1 MARSGPKRGDTRS
14 AQTRTA
20 LIDATI
26 AALAD
31 LGFSGT
37 SARAVAERAGVAAG
51 GVFYHFRSM
60 DELLAGVFDTCL
72 ERRIGR
78 LRAAVDVP
86 REQLP
91 AAFSSAVR
99 AEFAHTEARAILEL
113 VVGAIDSPLLSERV
127 RAGFAQSSAF
137 TREVVELL
145 LADSLFAALLPLDL
159 VAQVATSAFFGL
171 AVMDLVGS
179 DVDIDGMT
187 TLVTGL
193 LELMRSGFA
202 PPGAGLA

>member
-145 LADSLFAALLPLDL
+145 LADSPFAALLPLDL